1 MTSRAAL
8 ATPAAKNHFLTNEVL
23 LQNKIDFY
31 SKNDFHTLKINTL
44 MCLIEGQALIKWQGG
59 IFSKF
64 NKRAGSNKEAGWNIF
79 SNLIRGQERFVPYK
93 RAGWKFNK

>member
-1 MTSRAAL
+1 M
-8 ATPAAKNHFLTNEVL
+8 KIGHL
-23 LQNKIDFY
+23 LFFFEGLLIFDPRLP
-31 SKNDFHTLKINTL
+31 HTL
-44 MCLIEGQALIKWQGG
+44 MCLIEGQALINWQGG

>member
-1 MTSRAAL
+1 MRGDE
-8 ATPAAKNHFLTNEVL
+8 AKLC
-23 LQNKIDFY
+23 
-31 SKNDFHTLKINTL
+31 TL

>member
-1 MTSRAAL
+1 MLKLSRNLFKIFRIPNQFTAVFTRL
-8 ATPAAKNHFLTNEVL
+8 PFHSELSPIKNG
-23 LQNKIDFY
+23 
-31 SKNDFHTLKINTL
+31 TL

>member
-1 MTSRAAL
+1 MCRVAHLS
-8 ATPAAKNHFLTNEVL
+8 
-23 LQNKIDFY
+23 KIDNCVGW
-31 SKNDFHTLKINTL
+31 SNSATTL
-44 MCLIEGQALIKWQGG
+44 MCLIEGQALINWQGG

-64 NKRAGSNKEAGWNIF
+64 NKRAGSNKGTGWNIF

>member
-1 MTSRAAL
+1 
-8 ATPAAKNHFLTNEVL
+8 
-23 LQNKIDFY
+23 
-31 SKNDFHTLKINTL
+31 

-59 IFSKF
+59 FFSKF

-93 RAGWKFNK
+93 RAEWKFNKSAEWNGKSMNIPSNFQSVLHTMSIYCDILGNRF

>member
-1 MTSRAAL
+1 MYKKRCHAWLDDEKYPFGIT
-8 ATPAAKNHFLTNEVL
+8 
-23 LQNKIDFY
+23 
-31 SKNDFHTLKINTL
+31 TL

-79 SNLIRGQERFVPYK
+79 SNLIKGQERFVPYK

>member
-1 MTSRAAL
+1 MSESRIAAPQVIKMFIISL
-8 ATPAAKNHFLTNEVL
+8 EIP
-23 LQNKIDFY
+23 
-31 SKNDFHTLKINTL
+31 TL

>member
-1 MTSRAAL
+1 MINAHYL
-8 ATPAAKNHFLTNEVL
+8 
-23 LQNKIDFY
+23 
-31 SKNDFHTLKINTL
+31 NTL

-59 IFSKF
+59 IFSKS

-93 RAGWKFNK
+93 RAGWNIFLKFNK

>member
-1 MTSRAAL
+1 M
-8 ATPAAKNHFLTNEVL
+8 FLNMGIL
-23 LQNKIDFY
+23 NKYMYIHPLFIFLCGLSLNKI
-31 SKNDFHTLKINTL
+31 TL

>member
-1 MTSRAAL
+1 MGLYSIHYKPLLNNKKKKLQRSAYVSEVCYFAL
-8 ATPAAKNHFLTNEVL
+8 LVRYVH
-23 LQNKIDFY
+23 
-31 SKNDFHTLKINTL
+31 TL
-44 MCLIEGQALIKWQGG
+44 MCLIEGQGLINWRDG

>member
-1 MTSRAAL
+1 MG
-8 ATPAAKNHFLTNEVL
+8 AKNFCFQWGV
-23 LQNKIDFY
+23 
-31 SKNDFHTLKINTL
+31 KNFHTIFQTGSSSAIAMNTLKTTL
-44 MCLIEGQALIKWQGG
+44 MCLIEGQALINWQGG